1 MAAETQLQDSATVSH
16 CRFDLGLAATM
27 VCLLF
32 APVGAPNVRPL
43 GLMLLGAMIL
53 FPALRR
59 HPGIWIGLTMVAA
72 WRVISNW
79 PLPDNHAYLLVY
91 WCGAISISLHGRE
104 EEADRVLSSNARL
117 LIGLTFLLAVI
128 QKAVSPDYLDT
139 SFFRFILIWDD
150 RFEDFSLLFSSITE
164 EQLDA
169 MRGCWSTLLA
179 DDPRTCPDG
188 KSASEA
194 IGTLAWIS
202 TWGNFIDQA
211 VAAICFLASP
221 RSFMGRHRDIVL
233 IAFCFLTYAV
243 APVTSFGWLLLA
255 MGLAQST
262 HHRFVRLGYIT
273 AIGTLLVYH
282 SLDIFEVALNLLS

>member
-1 MAAETQLQDSATVSH
+1 MAADAQPRDPAKMPLN
-16 CRFDLGLAATM
+16 RFDLGLAATM

-32 APVGAPNVRPL
+32 APVGAPDVRPL

-53 FPALRR
+53 YPALRR
-59 HPGIWIGLTMVAA
+59 HPGIWIGLTLIAG

-79 PLPDNHAYLLVY
+79 PLPDNHAYLLAY
-91 WCGAISISLHGRE
+91 WCGAISLALLGRE
-104 EEADRVLSSNARL
+104 EDADQVLSSNARL

-164 EQLDA
+164 EQIDA
-169 MRGCWSTLLA
+169 MRGCWSSLLA
-179 DDPRTCPDG
+179 DDPRTCPG
-188 KSASEA
+188 GRSASES

-211 VAAICFLASP
+211 LAAICFLAP
-221 RSFMGRHRDIVL
+221 QRSFIGRHRDIVL
-233 IAFCFLTYAV
+233 IAFCFVTYAV

-262 HHRFVRLGYIT
+262 HHRSVRLGYIA
-273 AIGTLLVYH
+273 AIGALLVYD
-282 SLDIFEVALNLLS
+282 SLDIFEVTLNFVS